1 MSDPLLHTLLVAVLM
16 ALTGAVSFSLV
27 GLVSGTDETTTIA
40 PVTLLVVL
48 LGTPPAGVLA
58 FFMAAAVAKHLTHA
72 IPTALLGIPGDT
84 MATALMR
91 EANLLRRLGVPHVAL
106 RKMISGSVIAALI
119 AVPLAVLFA
128 LVLSPFGDAIKHAA
142 PWVFA
147 AAAVVIAYFSPGR
160 WASVAALLPFVA
172 LVAGLQALTAAHGI
186 KLSVSYFL
194 GIAVGPL
201 VADLVRLLAPGQRAR
216 MRREAPRRVA
226 LAPDIKGW
234 SGYFPN
240 PFKVLDARQSG
251 YTATAAAVSSATF
264 VFSPVAMTVV
274 LGELVGMRIRHAYH
288 RLTTMISVRN
298 GVTEATYI
306 AETLIPLIAFG
317 LPLSPV
323 AVGPAASLF
332 NAPPRFTID
341 AASGAVHNLHTLLT
355 PGQFLGYGLMA
366 TVIAIVVA
374 YPFAMNFAYRA
385 ASFVTRRIGQEAI
398 IAVFGG
404 LVATISLWEG
414 GLTGLLVT
422 LTVGLTGGV
431 LNRAIGFGIGAQFM
445 GFYMAVLT
453 VPALFAH
460 G

>member
-1 MSDPLLHTLLVAVLM
+1 MSDPMLHTVLVAVLM
-16 ALTGAVSFSLV
+16 ALAGAVSFSLV

-147 AAAVVIAYFSPGR
+147 AAAVIIAYFSPGR

-172 LVAGLQALTAAHGI
+172 LVAGLQALTAAHGV

-201 VADLVRLLAPGQRAR
+201 VADLVRLLAPAERAR
-216 MRREAPRRVA
+216 MRRNAPRRVA

-240 PFKVLDARQSG
+240 PLKVLDVRQSG
-251 YTATAAAVSSATF
+251 YTAAAAAVSSATF

-323 AVGPAASLF
+323 AVGPAAPLF